1 MDSND
6 ISWKIIDKMFK
17 DNPNMIVKHHI
28 DSYNQFFSTGLRD
41 VFKNNNPLR
50 FFKELDKET
59 NQYKLECELYFGGV
73 NTDKIYYGKPI
84 IYDENNGESREH
96 YMYPNEARLRNM
108 TYGITIHYD
117 VDVKFKILI
126 DKDDGSSG
134 MNKFK
139 VIEHTETM
147 EKIYLG
153 RFPIMLQSNLCL
165 LNGLNREAR
174 FNMGECKNDPGGY
187 FIIDG
192 SEKAIVTQ
200 ETRADNMLYVLKDP
214 NEKYSFAAEIRSVSE
229 DVSKPSRTLSIRKV
243 RETPSMTNNQIVVN
257 IPQVRKAIPLFL
269 VFRALGVVSDKE
281 IIRHCLLD
289 LEKYESYIDLFI
301 PSVHDASTIFTQNA
315 ALEYIKQFTK
325 GYTINHV
332 LHILM
337 NFFLPHIGELN
348 FKSKALY
355 LGYMVKNLLAVS
367 VGAQKPTSRDNYR
380 FKRFVTSGALIK
392 NLFKEYFKIQRDN
405 IYLKMDKEYLYNN
418 TDDKYQK
425 EDFINFVT
433 ENRNHY
439 FKDREVEKGFRK
451 AFKGN
456 WGAHAHTK
464 MPGVAQELNRLS
476 FFGFICQLRKTNLN
490 MGTGRKMIAPR
501 LINGTQY
508 GYLCPLHSPD
518 GGNVGLH
525 KHLSISTVITKGC
538 SGLPYIEYFR
548 KLPNRGV
555 KLIEECS
562 IEYLKNTTKIFI
574 NGAWIGATNTP
585 IEIIN
590 LMKLHRR
597 NNMIDTFT
605 SIGFDIKKN
614 EIIIC
619 TDSGR
624 PVRPLYYI
632 MNGIESWN
640 RDILKQKI
648 QEDTISWLQLTKG
661 FGNKKNLLEE
671 DCKITLNKATH
682 ESLLHNASVLEY
694 IDTSEA
700 ETMILAHSNLKPEEF
715 ESNRVTHM
723 EIHPSLIL
731 SIMANQVIFP
741 ENNPYPRDAF
751 SCGQSKQGVSVYSS
765 NYQIR
770 LDKTSYVLNNGQIP
784 LTKSRYLK
792 YITNEEHNYGENAIV
807 AIMCHTG
814 YNVEDAVII
823 NRGALE
829 RGIFRTTYYN
839 TYKAH
844 EEVESVMGMKIET
857 KFMDTNNDNVLETKE
872 GYDYSH
878 LDPKSGLI
886 KEGTVVGE
894 KTVVIG
900 MGTNSML
907 NPGIYVDNSVKT
919 KKGQVGVVAHSFMST
934 GEEGKR
940 IAKVKIRSERI
951 PKIGDKFCSRAGQ
964 KGTIGIILDEADM
977 PTTSEGIKPDII
989 VNPHAMPSRMTIGH
1003 LVECITS
1010 KVGVNLGAFGDCT
1023 AFTNKGSKHKELGTA
1038 LTKFGYHS
1046 SGCELLYNGMTG
1058 EQLETEIYFG
1068 PTFYLRLKHM
1078 PKDKVNY
1085 RARGPRTVLTRQTVQ
1100 GRANDGGLRIGE
1112 MDRDCLIAHGM
1123 SAFIKESMM
1132 VRGDQYEMAI
1142 CNKTGCVAV
1151 YNEKKN
1157 IFLSPMADGPLKFVS
1172 NVDDNMNIINVSK
1185 YGRDF
1190 SVIKVPYAFK
1200 LLMQELQAMNC
1211 QMRVITEDNVDQL
1224 MSLTEGDDIK
1234 LLGFNNLEEV
1244 AEKTKDREVESKR
1257 MQFRGMRES
1266 AVIDYEKLM
1275 EHTPTPE
1282 AIANE
1287 ESYFQDERTL
1297 YNQSFDDGDF
1307 TGYDPYQMPAD
1318 TKVLNQN
1325 EMRKSAYRF
1334 NAGDIVVFE
1343 PDMPQYKYRII
1354 EFDPEEMKYI
1364 TQAIEGPHEGKYRD
1378 SFYDD
1383 ELMTPPVRSQP
1394 YDPNSPEF
1402 NPESPPFGPKTPS
1415 YSPGNPDPRLKNVE
1429 QIPSPEVSNPA
1440 PSPLPRNYDELEE
1453 EEFSDEEGGLAPVT
1467 MSPITPTPDNPSDNM
1482 SYERTPPEEKEE
1494 VNEKGEKILNR
1505 ISSLDNNPADTKGL
1519 EKLSTIEDES
1529 KGDDDEEG
1537 AESGDKKKII

>member
-1 MDSND
+1 MNSND
-6 ISWKIIDKMFK
+6 ISWKIIDTMFK

-28 DSYNQFFSTGLRD
+28 DSYNQFFSSGLHE
-41 VFKNNNPLR
+41 VFKNNSPLR
-50 FFKELDKET
+50 FFKEYDKDVDD
-59 NQYKLECELYFGGV
+59 YKLECEIYFGGI

-84 IYDENNGESREH
+84 IYDENEDETREH

-108 TYGITIHYD
+108 TYGFTIHYD
-117 VDVKFKILI
+117 VDIKFKILI
-126 DKDDGSSG
+126 DKEDGSG
-134 MNKFK
+134 KKNKFR
-139 VIEHTETM
+139 VLEHTETL

-153 RFPIMLQSNLCL
+153 RFPIMLQSKLCL

-174 FNMGECKNDPGGY
+174 FNMGECKNDRGGY

-214 NEKYSFAAEIRSVSE
+214 GDKYSYASEIRSVSE
-229 DVSKPSRTLSIRKV
+229 DVSKPARTLSIRMI
-243 RETPSMTNNQIVVN
+243 REQPSITNKQIVVN

-269 VFRALGVVSDKE
+269 VFRALGVISDKE

-301 PSVHDASTIFTQNA
+301 PCVHDASTIFTQNA

-325 GYTINHV
+325 GYTVNHV

-348 FKSKALY
+348 FKTKALY

-380 FKRFVTSGALIK
+380 YKRFVTSGALIK
-392 NLFKEYFKIQRDN
+392 DLFKEYFKLQQDN

-418 TDDKYQK
+418 TLDKYQN
-425 EDFINFVT
+425 EDFIQFIT
-433 ENRNHY
+433 SNRNHY
-439 FKDREVEKGFRK
+439 FKDRIVETGFKK

-456 WGAHAHTK
+456 WGAHPHTK
-464 MPGVAQELNRLS
+464 MPGVAQELNRLTY
-476 FFGFICQLRKTNLN
+476 FGFICQLRKTNLN
-490 MGTGRKMIAPR
+490 MGTGGKMIAPR
-501 LINGTQY
+501 LLNGTQY

-525 KHLSISTVITKGC
+525 KHLSISTIITKGC

-555 KLIEECS
+555 KLLDECS

-574 NGAWIGATNTP
+574 NGAWIGATNEP
-585 IEIIN
+585 IDIIK
-590 LMKLHRR
+590 LMRLHRR
-597 NNMIDTFT
+597 NNMIDIFT
-605 SIGFDIKKN
+605 SIGFNIKKN
-614 EIIIC
+614 EIIIR

-640 RDILKQKI
+640 RDILRKKI
-648 QEDTISWLQLTKG
+648 TDNSISWDNLTKG
-661 FGNKKNLLEE
+661 FSNKKNLLET
-671 DCKITLNKATH
+671 DCNITLNKATQ
-682 ESLLHNASVLEY
+682 ESLLANASVIEY

-700 ETMILAHSNLKPEEF
+700 ETMILAHSSLKPEDYF
-715 ESNRVTHM
+715 SNRVTHM

-751 SCGQSKQGVSVYSS
+751 SCGQAKQGVSNYST
-765 NYQIR
+765 NYQVR
-770 LDKTSYVLNNGQIP
+770 LDKTSYVLNTGQTP

-814 YNVEDAVII
+814 YNVEDAVIV

-844 EEVESVMGMKIET
+844 EETDSMMGMKIET

-886 KEGTVVGE
+886 KEGVKVGE

-900 MGTNSML
+900 MGTNSIL
-907 NPGIYVDNSVKT
+907 NPGIYVDNSIKT
-919 KKGQVGVVAHSFMST
+919 KKGQVGVVDHSFMTT

-951 PKIGDKFCSRAGQ
+951 PQIGDKFCSRAGQ

-977 PTTSEGIKPDII
+977 PTTAEGIKPDII

-1010 KVGVNLGAFGDCT
+1010 KVGVNVGAFGDCT
-1023 AFTNKGSKHKELGTA
+1023 AFVNKGSKHKELGKS

-1046 SGCELLYNGMTG
+1046 SGCEILYNGMTG

-1078 PKDKVNY
+1078 PKDKINY
-1085 RARGPRTVLTRQTVQ
+1085 RAKGPRTVLTRQTVQ

-1123 SAFIKESMM
+1123 SNFIKESMM
-1132 VRGDQYEMAI
+1132 VRGDQYEMAV
-1142 CNKTGCVAV
+1142 CNKTGCISI
-1151 YNEKKN
+1151 YNESKN

-1172 NVDDNMNIINVSK
+1172 NLDDNMNIVNVSK

-1190 SVIKVPYAFK
+1190 SIVKVPYAFK
-1200 LLMQELQAMNC
+1200 LLIQELQAMNC
-1211 QMRVITEDNVDQL
+1211 QMRIITEDNVEQL
-1224 MSLTEGDDIK
+1224 TSLTEGDDIK
-1234 LLGFNNLEEV
+1234 ILGFNNLEEV
-1244 AEKTKDREVESKR
+1244 AEKTKDNDIESKR
-1257 MQFRGMRES
+1257 QTFINSNHIDMLDKLLEKTPPAEPVYNNNDYFPDES
-1266 AVIDYEKLM
+1266 
-1275 EHTPTPE
+1275 
-1282 AIANE
+1282 N
-1287 ESYFQDERTL
+1287 L
-1297 YNQSFDDGDF
+1297 YNQPYGDEINQSFRPFGEEDE
-1307 TGYDPYQMPAD
+1307 
-1318 TKVLNQN
+1318 LNP
-1325 EMRKSAYRF
+1325 RKSQYRF
-1334 NAGDIVVFE
+1334 NPGDLVMFE
-1343 PDMPQYKYRII
+1343 GDPEPRTTYKII
-1354 EFDPEEMKYI
+1354 EFDDEEMKYI
-1364 TQAIEGPHEGKYRD
+1364 TMAIDGEYSGKYRD
-1378 SFYDD
+1378 SGMD
-1383 ELMTPPVRSQP
+1383 ELETPPK
-1394 YDPNSPEF
+1394 SPSYG
-1402 NPESPPFGPKTPS
+1402 PESPGYNPFTPEPVS
-1415 YSPGNPDPRLKNVE
+1415 MSPVSLTPIDDNIPENKKIRKNTE
-1429 QIPSPEVSNPA
+1429 FRDYNTGF
-1440 PSPLPRNYDELEE
+1440 RDFGDELEE
-1453 EEFSDEEGGLAPVT
+1453 EDYDSDSKTYEDDRNAPNYLQRPPL
-1467 MSPITPTPDNPSDNM
+1467 SPYNTPSPDIV
-1482 SYERTPPEEKEE
+1482 YERDPIGEGK
-1494 VNEKGEKILNR
+1494 NSSGEKIINR
-1505 ISSLDNNPADTKGL
+1505 ISSLDKREVDNKGL
-1519 EKLSTIEDES
+1519 ERLSSIENDKDE
-1529 KGDDDEEG
+1529 GEDGEDDG
-1537 AESGDKKKII
+1537 QGSGDKKKIV

>member
-1 MDSND
+1 MTSND
-6 ISWKIIDKMFK
+6 ISWKIIDTMFK

-28 DSYNQFFSTGLRD
+28 DSYNQFFSTGLHE
-41 VFKNNNPLR
+41 VFKNNSPLR
-50 FFKELDKET
+50 FFKEYDKDVDD
-59 NQYKLECELYFGGV
+59 YKLECEIYFGGI

-84 IYDENNGESREH
+84 IYDENDDGTREH

-108 TYGITIHYD
+108 TYGFTIHYD
-117 VDVKFKILI
+117 VDIKFKILI
-126 DKDDGSSG
+126 DKEDGSSKK
-134 MNKFK
+134 NKFR
-139 VIEHTETM
+139 VLEHTETL

-174 FNMGECKNDPGGY
+174 FNMGECKNDRGGY

-214 NEKYSFAAEIRSVSE
+214 GDKYSFAAEIRSVSE
-229 DVSKPSRTLSIRKV
+229 DVSKPSRTLSIRMIK
-243 RETPSMTNNQIVVN
+243 EQASITNKQIVVN

-289 LEKYESYIDLFI
+289 LEKYNNYIDLFI

-325 GYTINHV
+325 GYTVNHV
-332 LHILM
+332 LNILM
-337 NFFLPHIGELN
+337 NYFLPHIGELN
-348 FKSKALY
+348 FKAKALY

-380 FKRFVTSGALIK
+380 YKRFITSGALIK
-392 NLFKEYFKIQRDN
+392 DLFKEYFKLQQDN

-418 TDDKYQK
+418 TLDKYQN
-425 EDFINFVT
+425 EDFIQFIT
-433 ENRNHY
+433 SNRNHY
-439 FKDREVEKGFRK
+439 FKDRIVETGFKK

-456 WGAHAHTK
+456 WGAHPHTK
-464 MPGVAQELNRLS
+464 IPGVAQELNRLT

-490 MGTGRKMIAPR
+490 MGTGGKMIAPR

-525 KHLSISTVITKGC
+525 KHLSVSTIITKGC

-555 KLIEECS
+555 KLLDECS

-574 NGAWIGATNTP
+574 NGAWIGATSEP
-585 IEIIN
+585 IDIIK
-590 LMKLHRR
+590 LMRLHRR
-597 NNMIDTFT
+597 NNMIDIFT
-605 SIGFDIKKN
+605 SIGFNIKKN
-614 EIIIC
+614 EIIIR

-640 RDILKQKI
+640 RDILKEKI
-648 QEDTISWLQLTKG
+648 TDKSITWNNLTKG
-661 FGNKKNLLEE
+661 FSNKKNLLET
-671 DCKITLNKATH
+671 DCNITLNKATQ
-682 ESLLHNASVLEY
+682 ESLISNASVLEY

-700 ETMILAHSNLKPEEF
+700 ETMILAHSSLKPEDYF
-715 ESNRVTHM
+715 SNRVTHM

-751 SCGQSKQGVSVYSS
+751 SCGQAKQGVSNYST
-765 NYQIR
+765 NYQVR
-770 LDKTSYVLNNGQIP
+770 LDKTSYVLNNGQTP

-807 AIMCHTG
+807 AIMSHTG
-814 YNVEDAVII
+814 YNVEDAII
-823 NRGALE
+823 VNRGALE

-844 EEVESVMGMKIET
+844 EETESMMGMKIET
-857 KFMDTNNDNVLETKE
+857 KFMDSGAENVLETKE
-872 GYDYSH
+872 GYDYSQ
-878 LDPKSGLI
+878 LDPISGLI
-886 KEGTVVGE
+886 KEGTEVGE

-900 MGTNSML
+900 MGTNSIL
-907 NPGIYVDNSVKT
+907 NPGVYVDNSVKT
-919 KKGQVGVVAHSFMST
+919 KKGQVGVVDHSFMTT

-951 PKIGDKFCSRAGQ
+951 PQIGDKFCSRAGQ

-977 PTTSEGIKPDII
+977 PTTAEGIKPDII

-1010 KVGVNLGAFGDCT
+1010 KVGANVGAFGDCT
-1023 AFTNKGSKHKELGTA
+1023 AFVNKGSKHNELGKA

-1078 PKDKVNY
+1078 PKDKINY
-1085 RARGPRTVLTRQTVQ
+1085 RAKGPRTVLTRQTVQ

-1123 SAFIKESMM
+1123 SNFIKESMM

-1142 CNKTGCVAV
+1142 CNKTGCVAI
-1151 YNEKKN
+1151 YNESKN

-1172 NVDDNMNIINVSK
+1172 NIDDNMNIVNVSK

-1190 SVIKVPYAFK
+1190 SIVKVPYAFK
-1200 LLMQELQAMNC
+1200 LLIQELQAMNC
-1211 QMRVITEDNVDQL
+1211 QMRIITEDNVEQL
-1224 MSLTEGDDIK
+1224 TTLTAGDDIK

-1244 AEKTKDREVESKR
+1244 AEKTKDNDLVSNRQRFVNMKES
-1257 MQFRGMRES
+1257 S
-1266 AVIDYEKLM
+1266 AIDYNKLLEK
-1275 EHTPTPE
+1275 TPTPE
-1282 AIANE
+1282 PLANNNNYFPD
-1287 ESYFQDERTL
+1287 ESNL
-1297 YNQSFDDGDF
+1297 YNNEGFRDFGSTKDESIMNQQSE
-1307 TGYDPYQMPAD
+1307 
-1318 TKVLNQN
+1318 QN
-1325 EMRKSAYRF
+1325 RKGQYRF
-1334 NAGDIVVFE
+1334 NTGDLVLFE
-1343 PDMPQYKYRII
+1343 GDPEPRVLYKII
-1354 EFDPEEMKYI
+1354 EFNENEMKYVTI
-1364 TQAIEGPHEGKYRD
+1364 AVDGEFAGKYRD
-1378 SFYDD
+1378 SYDD
-1383 ELMTPPVRSQP
+1383 ELETPESLSPS
-1394 YDPNSPEF
+1394 YGPNSPD
-1402 NPESPPFGPKTPS
+1402 
-1415 YSPGNPDPRLKNVE
+1415 YSPNEEEPFRDFQPLQQKEEIQENKKLINFNDLNEINEEEYAQPDADLISAYNQPQLSPSNK
-1429 QIPSPEVSNPA
+1429 PSPDIVYSRA
-1440 PSPLPRNYDELEE
+1440 ST
-1453 EEFSDEEGGLAPVT
+1453 G
-1467 MSPITPTPDNPSDNM
+1467 DNDDNDD
-1482 SYERTPPEEKEE
+1482 
-1494 VNEKGEKILNR
+1494 NDNDDNDKGEKIINR
-1505 ISSLDNNPADTKGL
+1505 ISSIDDKKADAVGL
-1519 EKLSTIEDES
+1519 EMLSSIEDD
-1529 KGDDDEEG
+1529 GDKPGEEEDG
-1537 AESGDKKKII
+1537 QESGDKKKII

>member
-1 MDSND
+1 MNPDA

-50 FFKELDKET
+50 FFKEFDQET
-59 NQYKLECELYFGGV
+59 NLYKLECELYFGGV
-73 NTDKIYYGKPI
+73 DTDKIYYGKPI
-84 IYDENNGESREH
+84 IYDENDHEKREH

-108 TYGITIHYD
+108 TYGVTIHYD
-117 VDVKFKILI
+117 IDIKFKILI
-126 DKDDGSSG
+126 DKEDGSSG
-134 MNKFK
+134 MSKFR
-139 VIEHTETM
+139 VLEHTETM

-165 LNGLNREAR
+165 LNGLNRQAR

-192 SEKAIVTQ
+192 AEKAIVTQ

-214 NEKYSFAAEIRSVSE
+214 SDKYSFAAEIRSVSE
-229 DVSKPSRTLSIRKV
+229 DVSKPSRTLSIRMV
-243 RETPSMTNNQIVVN
+243 RETPSMTNKQIVVN

-269 VFRALGVVSDKE
+269 VFRALGVISDKE

-301 PSVHDASTIFTQNA
+301 PCVHDASTIFTQNA

-337 NFFLPHIGELN
+337 NFFLPHMGELN
-348 FKSKALY
+348 FKTKALY

-392 NLFKEYFKIQRDN
+392 NLFKEYFKIQQDN
-405 IYLKMDKEYLYNN
+405 IYQKMDREYYYNN
-418 TDDKYQK
+418 TLNKYQN

-433 ENRNHY
+433 QNRNHY
-439 FKDREVEKGFRK
+439 FKDREVENGFRK

-456 WGAHAHTK
+456 WGAHPHTK

-490 MGTGRKMIAPR
+490 MGTGGKMIAPR

-525 KHLSISTVITKGC
+525 KHLSISTIITKGC

-548 KLPNRGV
+548 KLPERGV
-555 KLIEECS
+555 KLLEECS

-574 NGAWIGATNTP
+574 NGAWIGATDNP
-585 IEIIN
+585 IAIIN

-632 MNGIESWN
+632 MNDQQSWDRDLVREKILDKSISWN
-640 RDILKQKI
+640 
-648 QEDTISWLQLTKG
+648 QLTKG

-671 DCKITLNKATH
+671 DCKITLNKATT
-682 ESLLHNASVLEY
+682 ESLIHNASVLEY

-700 ETMILAHSNLKPEEF
+700 ETMVLAHSNLKPEEYQA
-715 ESNRVTHM
+715 NRVTHM

-731 SIMANQVIFP
+731 SIMANQIIFP

-844 EEVESVMGMKIET
+844 EEVESMMGMKIET

-886 KEGTVVGE
+886 KEGTKVGE

-907 NPGIYVDNSVKT
+907 NPGIYVDNSIKT

-951 PKIGDKFCSRAGQ
+951 PQIGDKFCSRAGQ

-977 PTTSEGIKPDII
+977 PTTAEGIKPDII

-1023 AFTNKGSKHKELGTA
+1023 AFTNKGSKHKELGNA

-1157 IFLSPMADGPLKFVS
+1157 IFLSPMADGPLKFIS
-1172 NVDDNMNIINVSK
+1172 NVDDNMNIVNVSK

-1190 SVIKVPYAFK
+1190 SVVKVPYAFK

-1224 MSLTEGDDIK
+1224 LSLTEGDDIK

-1244 AEKTKDREVESKR
+1244 AEKTKDRDAISKQMR
-1257 MQFRGMRES
+1257 SQGMKES
-1266 AVIDYEKLM
+1266 AAIDYEKLM

-1287 ESYFQDERTL
+1287 ESYFQDERPL
-1297 YNQSFDDGDF
+1297 YTMDYDDGEF
-1307 TGYDPYQMPAD
+1307 GNVGP
-1318 TKVLNQN
+1318 N
-1325 EMRKSAYRF
+1325 EMQQGFDNVNETRKNEYRF

-1343 PDMPQYKYRII
+1343 DDMPQYKYRII

-1378 SFYDD
+1378 SYDND
-1383 ELMTPPVRSQP
+1383 IMTPPVRSQP
-1394 YDPNSPEF
+1394 YDPDSPQF
-1402 NPESPPFGPKTPS
+1402 YPESPPFGSNTPS
-1415 YSPGNPDPRLKNVE
+1415 YSPGNPPNM
-1429 QIPSPEVSNPA
+1429 PSPEVSNPG
-1440 PSPLPRNYDELEE
+1440 PSPEPRNYNELEE
-1453 EEFSDEEGGLAPVT
+1453 EEFSDDEGEELNNR
-1467 MSPITPTPDNPSDNM
+1467 PIVMERPPLSITPDNESDNM
-1482 SYERTPPEEKEE
+1482 DYERTPPQQEEEL
-1494 VNEKGEKILNR
+1494 NEKGEKILNR
-1505 ISSLDNNPADTKGL
+1505 ISSLDNNPADNKGL
-1519 EKLSTIEDES
+1519 EKLSTIDDEG
-1529 KGDDDEEG
+1529 KGDDEEEEG
-1537 AESGDKKKII
+1537 DSSDKKKII

>member
-59 NQYKLECELYFGGV
+59 NQYKLECELYFGGI

-84 IYDENNGESREH
+84 IYDENNDENNGKSREH

-108 TYGITIHYD
+108 TYGVTIHYD
-117 VDVKFKILI
+117 LDVKFRILI
-126 DKDDGSSG
+126 DKEDGSTG
-134 MNKFK
+134 LNKFK
-139 VIEHTETM
+139 VLEHTETM

-214 NEKYSFAAEIRSVSE
+214 SEKYSFAAEIRSVSE
-229 DVSKPSRTLSIRKV
+229 DVSKPSRTLSIRMV

-281 IIRHCLLD
+281 IIRHCLLE

-405 IYLKMDKEYLYNN
+405 IYQKMDREYYYNN
-418 TDDKYQK
+418 TLDKYQN
-425 EDFINFVT
+425 EDFIKFVT

-525 KHLSISTVITKGC
+525 KHLSVSTVITKGC

-648 QEDTISWLQLTKG
+648 QDDTISWLQLTKG

-700 ETMILAHSNLKPEEF
+700 ETMILAHSSLKSEEF

-907 NPGIYVDNSVKT
+907 NPGIYVDNSIKT

-1190 SVIKVPYAFK
+1190 SVVKVPYAFK

-1244 AEKTKDREVESKR
+1244 AEKTRDINVESNR
-1257 MQFRGMRES
+1257 MRFKGMRES

-1282 AIANE
+1282 AIANV
-1287 ESYFQDERTL
+1287 ESYFQDEKTL
-1297 YNQSFDDGDF
+1297 YNQPMDDGNIEDF
-1307 TGYDPYQMPAD
+1307 SVQIE
-1318 TKVLNQN
+1318 TK
-1325 EMRKSAYRF
+1325 RDDDGPKSQYRF
-1334 NAGDIVVFE
+1334 NPGDIIVFE
-1343 PDMPQYKYRII
+1343 QDMPQYKYKII
-1354 EFDPEEMKYI
+1354 EFDDEDMAYV
-1364 TQAIEGPHEGKYRD
+1364 TQAIEGPFEGKFRNSYE
-1378 SFYDD
+1378 DD
-1383 ELMTPPVRSQP
+1383 IITPSK
-1394 YDPNSPEF
+1394 S
-1402 NPESPPFGPKTPS
+1402 PS
-1415 YSPGNPDPRLKNVE
+1415 YSPNNPPPGPTTPDYDFDL
-1429 QIPSPEVSNPA
+1429 PSPKAA
-1440 PSPLPRNYDELEE
+1440 PSPSDFKQYDTSTHELQEEPFDTDDEDDKAGPKYIPR
-1453 EEFSDEEGGLAPVT
+1453 PVVT
-1467 MSPITPTPDNPSDNM
+1467 PSPDDDSDNM

-1494 VNEKGEKILNR
+1494 LNEKGEKILNR

-1519 EKLSTIEDES
+1519 EKLSTIEDEN

>member
-1 MDSND
+1 
-6 ISWKIIDKMFK
+6 
-17 DNPNMIVKHHI
+17 
-28 DSYNQFFSTGLRD
+28 
-41 VFKNNNPLR
+41 
-50 FFKELDKET
+50 
-59 NQYKLECELYFGGV
+59 
-73 NTDKIYYGKPI
+73 
-84 IYDENNGESREH
+84 
-96 YMYPNEARLRNM
+96 
-108 TYGITIHYD
+108 
-117 VDVKFKILI
+117 
-126 DKDDGSSG
+126 
-134 MNKFK
+134 
-139 VIEHTETM
+139 
-147 EKIYLG
+147 
-153 RFPIMLQSNLCL
+153 
-165 LNGLNREAR
+165 
-174 FNMGECKNDPGGY
+174 
-187 FIIDG
+187 
-192 SEKAIVTQ
+192 
-200 ETRADNMLYVLKDP
+200 
-214 NEKYSFAAEIRSVSE
+214 
-229 DVSKPSRTLSIRKV
+229 
-243 RETPSMTNNQIVVN
+243 
-257 IPQVRKAIPLFL
+257 
-269 VFRALGVVSDKE
+269 
-281 IIRHCLLD
+281 
-289 LEKYESYIDLFI
+289 
-301 PSVHDASTIFTQNA
+301 
-315 ALEYIKQFTK
+315 
-325 GYTINHV
+325 
-332 LHILM
+332 
-337 NFFLPHIGELN
+337 
-348 FKSKALY
+348 
-355 LGYMVKNLLAVS
+355 
-367 VGAQKPTSRDNYR
+367 
-380 FKRFVTSGALIK
+380 
-392 NLFKEYFKIQRDN
+392 
-405 IYLKMDKEYLYNN
+405 
-418 TDDKYQK
+418 
-425 EDFINFVT
+425 
-433 ENRNHY
+433 
-439 FKDREVEKGFRK
+439 
-451 AFKGN
+451 
-456 WGAHAHTK
+456 

-525 KHLSISTVITKGC
+525 KHLSVSTVITKGC

-574 NGAWIGATNTP
+574 NGAWIGATDTP

-597 NNMIDTFT
+597 NHMIDTFT

-632 MNGIESWN
+632 MNSLESWN
-640 RDILKQKI
+640 RDILREKI
-648 QEDTISWLQLTKG
+648 LDDTISWEQLTKG
-661 FGNKKNLLEE
+661 FGNKKNLLQE

-682 ESLLHNASVLEY
+682 ESLLLNAAVVEY
-694 IDTSEA
+694 MDTSEA
-700 ETMILAHSNLKPEEF
+700 ETMILAHSSLKPDEYEA
-715 ESNRVTHM
+715 NRVTHM

-814 YNVEDAVII
+814 YNVEDAVIV

-886 KEGTVVGE
+886 KEGTKVGE

-977 PTTSEGIKPDII
+977 PTTSNGIKPDII

-1023 AFTNKGSKHKELGTA
+1023 AFTNKGSKHEELGKS

-1046 SGCELLYNGMTG
+1046 SGCEILYNGMTG
-1058 EQLETEIYFG
+1058 EQIETEIYFG

-1123 SAFIKESMM
+1123 SSFIKESMM

-1172 NVDDNMNIINVSK
+1172 NVDDNMNIINISK

-1190 SVIKVPYAFK
+1190 SVVKVPYAFK

-1224 MSLTEGDDIK
+1224 MTLTEGDDIK

-1244 AEKTKDREVESKR
+1244 AEKTKDRNEESKR
-1257 MQFRGMRES
+1257 MRFRGMKES
-1266 AVIDYEKLM
+1266 AAIDYEKLM

-1282 AIANE
+1282 AIANV
-1287 ESYFQDERTL
+1287 ESYFQDEKTL
-1297 YNQSFDDGDF
+1297 YNQPMEDDNIEDFSVQIQTKLDDDG
-1307 TGYDPYQMPAD
+1307 
-1318 TKVLNQN
+1318 
-1325 EMRKSAYRF
+1325 RKSQYRF
-1334 NAGDIVVFE
+1334 NPGDIIVFE
-1343 PDMPQYKYRII
+1343 DDMPQYKYKII
-1354 EFDPEEMKYI
+1354 EFDDEDMAYV
-1364 TQAIEGPHEGKYRD
+1364 TQAIEGPFEGKYRN
-1378 SFYDD
+1378 SYEDD
-1383 ELMTPPVRSQP
+1383 IITPPKS
-1394 YDPNSPEF
+1394 
-1402 NPESPPFGPKTPS
+1402 PS
-1415 YSPGNPDPRLKNVE
+1415 YSPNNAPAGPTTPDYAFDL
-1429 QIPSPEVSNPA
+1429 PSPKAA
-1440 PSPLPRNYDELEE
+1440 PSPSDFKQYNTSTPELQEEPFDTDDEDAMNL
-1453 EEFSDEEGGLAPVT
+1453 DDDNAAPKYISRPAV
-1467 MSPITPTPDNPSDNM
+1467 TPTPDDDSDNM
-1482 SYERTPPEEKEE
+1482 SYERTPEKKEE
-1494 VNEKGEKILNR
+1494 VNEDGEKILNR
-1505 ISSLDNNPADTKGL
+1505 ISSMDNNPADSKGL
-1519 EKLSTIEDES
+1519 EKLSTIEDNEN
-1529 KGDDDEEG
+1529 KDEEEEG
-1537 AESGDKKKII
+1537 ESGDKKKII

>member
-59 NQYKLECELYFGGV
+59 NQYKLECELYFGGI

-84 IYDENNGESREH
+84 IYDENNDENNGKSREH

-108 TYGITIHYD
+108 TYGVTIHYD
-117 VDVKFKILI
+117 LDVKFRILI
-126 DKDDGSSG
+126 DKEDGSTG
-134 MNKFK
+134 LNKFK
-139 VIEHTETM
+139 VLEHTETM

-214 NEKYSFAAEIRSVSE
+214 SEKYSFAAEIRSVSE
-229 DVSKPSRTLSIRKV
+229 DVSKPSRTLSIRMV

-405 IYLKMDKEYLYNN
+405 IYQKMDREYYYNN
-418 TDDKYQK
+418 TLDKYQN
-425 EDFINFVT
+425 EDFIKFVT

-525 KHLSISTVITKGC
+525 KHLSVSTVITKGC

-648 QEDTISWLQLTKG
+648 QDDTISWLQLTKG

-700 ETMILAHSNLKPEEF
+700 ETMILAHSSLKSEEF

-907 NPGIYVDNSVKT
+907 NPGIYVDNSIKT

-1190 SVIKVPYAFK
+1190 SVVKVPYAFK

-1244 AEKTKDREVESKR
+1244 AEKTRDINVESNR
-1257 MQFRGMRES
+1257 MRFKGMRES

-1282 AIANE
+1282 AIANV
-1287 ESYFQDERTL
+1287 ESYFQDEKTL
-1297 YNQSFDDGDF
+1297 YNQPMDDGNIEDF
-1307 TGYDPYQMPAD
+1307 SVQIE
-1318 TKVLNQN
+1318 TK
-1325 EMRKSAYRF
+1325 RDDDGPKSQYRF
-1334 NAGDIVVFE
+1334 NPGDIIVFE
-1343 PDMPQYKYRII
+1343 QDMPQYKYKII
-1354 EFDPEEMKYI
+1354 EFDDEDMAYV
-1364 TQAIEGPHEGKYRD
+1364 TQAIEGPFEGKFRNSYE
-1378 SFYDD
+1378 DD
-1383 ELMTPPVRSQP
+1383 IITPSK
-1394 YDPNSPEF
+1394 S
-1402 NPESPPFGPKTPS
+1402 PS
-1415 YSPGNPDPRLKNVE
+1415 YSPNNPPPGPTTPDYDFDL
-1429 QIPSPEVSNPA
+1429 PSPKAA
-1440 PSPLPRNYDELEE
+1440 PSPSDFKQYDTSTHELQEEPFDTDDEDDKAGPKYIPR
-1453 EEFSDEEGGLAPVT
+1453 PVVT
-1467 MSPITPTPDNPSDNM
+1467 PSPDDDSDNM

-1494 VNEKGEKILNR
+1494 LNEKGEKILNR

-1519 EKLSTIEDES
+1519 EKLSTIEDEN